1 MLYLTTPLWVVELVP
16 PKGRS
21 ITAGIVG
28 LFGVV
33 GYILAAYVGVGF
45 HYLKNPLQA
54 QWRSPLALGCVPPLV
69 GLLVMPWLP
78 ESPRWLLAQNR
89 TEEAYRIVAAL
100 HRRPGLLQDEV
111 ADAEFSLMREQAARD
126 KELDRSW
133 LRIATYAP
141 YRKRAVLVL
150 ALLFI
155 AYSTGNLVI
164 TSKSL
169 RLSLFRQRLTK
180 IRLSPAYAASIFA
193 GLGYDASQSLQFL
206 AGIYIAAIAGNLISL
221 TYVDRI
227 PRNILMALGVMAACI
242 VLTIETALVAS
253 ANGRQTY
260 LAGAAAFLFL
270 FLFVFNLFLEGPSW

>member
-1 MLYLTTPLWVVELVP
+1 
-16 PKGRS
+16 
-21 ITAGIVG
+21 
-28 LFGVV
+28 
-33 GYILAAYVGVGF
+33 
-45 HYLKNPLQA
+45 
-54 QWRSPLALGCVPPLV
+54 
-69 GLLVMPWLP
+69 MPWLP

-100 HRRPGLLQDEV
+100 HRRPGFLHDEV

-150 ALLFI
+150 ALPFI

-169 RLSLFRQRLTK
+169 RLFLFRQQLTK
-180 IRLSPAYAASIFA
+180 IRPSPAYAASIFA

-206 AGIYIAAIAGNLISL
+206 AGIYIAAIAGNMISL
-221 TYVDRI
+221 TYVDQI

-253 ANGRQTY
+253 ANGRQEY